1 MALYVHALCKRFIP
15 EIAVLHQMDVEV
27 ADGEIVVIT
36 GPSGSGKSTLLHCIA
51 GLLTVDSGEVV
62 IDDRRVND
70 VKPHQ
75 RGIGIVMQDQPL
87 YEHLSVRVNIGFP
100 LRARGEKRAEI
111 AKKVSELL
119 SLLELNEIEGRRA
132 STLSGGER
140 RRVALGRAMILRP
153 RVLLLDE
160 PLVSLEQELK
170 DSLQQM
176 IRRVH
181 DEVSASTLLVTH
193 DREEANSLGDR
204 VVSMP
209 VLNKQ

>member
-1 MALYVHALCKRFIP
+1 MLFR
-15 EIAVLHQMDVEV
+15 
-27 ADGEIVVIT
+27 
-36 GPSGSGKSTLLHCIA
+36 S
-51 GLLTVDSGEVV
+51 
-62 IDDRRVND
+62 
-70 VKPHQ
+70 
-75 RGIGIVMQDQPL
+75 
-87 YEHLSVRVNIGFP
+87 
-100 LRARGEKRAEI
+100 
-111 AKKVSELL
+111 KKVSELL

-193 DREEANSLGDR
+193 DRQEANSLGDR